1 MHGPGVSYRRVLV
14 IRIVEILLG
23 IEHYKLDLESAIL
36 HRMHRPDSKSRV
48 QPCIKVVLSGL
59 LCPWPIGSTDKQH
72 SQLTQNLLRFIQ

>member
-14 IRIVEILLG
+14 ISIGEILLG

-36 HRMHRPDSKSRV
+36 HRMHRPNSKSRV